1 MKIAIDAMGGDHA
14 PKAVIDGALKALSS
28 IDANIVLYG
37 DSNVLEKALLSHQ
50 YDTKRLSIVHCSDT
64 ILNDDQPVK
73 AVKQK
78 NDASMVRGIVD
89 LKNDL
94 ADVFISAGNT
104 GALLAAS
111 SLKIGRIKGIK
122 RPALTIG
129 FPTDKGLAILS
140 DAGANTECDPLYL
153 QQFAIMSH
161 LYAKHVI
168 GIEQPKCG
176 LVNVGS
182 EAGKGNT
189 LYKTA
194 YELLQNTPMLDFY
207 GNLEARDIPTGT
219 VDVIVCDGFT
229 GNVILK
235 LAEGV
240 ASNFGK
246 ALKRAIMQSTLSKI
260 GGLFI
265 KKGLDEFKQKMD
277 YTEYGGA
284 PLLGLKKPVVK
295 AHGSSNAK
303 AIMNAIK
310 YAEKYAAQGIIE
322 KISQYQIEQDQ

>member
-14 PKAVIDGALKALSS
+14 PKSVIEGAITALLS
-28 IDANIVLYG
+28 IDSDIVLYG
-37 DSNVLEKALLSHQ
+37 DSNVLEKALLSHH
-50 YDTKRLSIVHCSDT
+50 YDSERLSIVHCSDT
-64 ILNDDQPVK
+64 ILSDDQPVK

-78 NDASMVRGIVD
+78 SDASMVRGIVD
-89 LKNDL
+89 LKKNL
-94 ADVFISAGNT
+94 VDVFISAGNT

-129 FPTDKGLAILS
+129 FPTNKGLAILA

-168 GIEQPKCG
+168 GIEEPKCG

-182 EAGKGNT
+182 EAGKGNA
-189 LYKTA
+189 LYKAA
-194 YELLQNTPMLDFY
+194 YERLENTAILDFY
-207 GNLEARDIPTGT
+207 GNLEARDIPAGV

-235 LAEGV
+235 LTEGV

-246 ALKRAIMQSTLSKI
+246 ALKHAIIQSPLSKI
-260 GGLFI
+260 GGLLI
-265 KKGLDEFKQKMD
+265 KKGLDDFKQKMD

-303 AIMNAIK
+303 AIMNAIR
-310 YAEKYAAQGIIE
+310 YAEKYAKQGIIE
-322 KISQYQIEQDQ
+322 KITQYQLGQHV